1 MMGLV
6 GSHHTHRKSFA
17 DETSRSTHPIRSCR
31 FHDHED
37 LAWYVAGRLKLVQKT
52 GIAFWRLSDGKR
64 PTGFRPWTL
73 GRDLCRRRGNI
84 DTHEKRI
91 RSACQFCRHDALRVL
106 YVLFADSLGLCTP

>member
-52 GIAFWRLSDGKR
+52 GIAFWRLIDGKR
-64 PTGFRPWTL
+64 PAGFRPGTL
-73 GRDLCRRRGNI
+73 GRDRGGLGGDIGAN
-84 DTHEKRI
+84 EKRI
-91 RSACQFCRHDALRVL
+91 CSYCLACLHGNLPL
-106 YVLFADSLGLCTP
+106 L